1 MAIFT
6 QKLSI
11 ITILG
16 YFMRNNEIELQVE
29 LTRDFKEGTRI
40 RNLYPEK
47 DSSGA
52 LIQLQFAGREVLGNN
67 FYIKRKNLNSYLFW
81 FLEKGNKSYI
91 QNNIIRHVTANHFAV
106 EDCMLETTGWVTPSP
121 DNVGSVQYYIHFYPT
136 PLVRS
141 IADFMFNYSPCIQ
154 LDRDEFG
161 FVGMVTDIL
170 NDIDAD
176 CFDERRWSERF
187 YSFFL
192 DVVQY
197 IKTQRSEQT
206 KMPKAVSDTL
216 NFISNNY
223 RGELNL
229 KACADNVHLSPNYL
243 DGLFSKHMNT
253 SIGAYISKY
262 RFKEATELLL
272 SSDKSISEIAF
283 DVGLPDS
290 QSLIRLFK
298 KNIGMTPLAYKKFYN
313 RK

>member
-1 MAIFT
+1 
-6 QKLSI
+6 
-11 ITILG
+11 
-16 YFMRNNEIELQVE
+16 MRNNEIELQVE

-52 LIQLQFAGREVLGNN
+52 LIQMQFAGREVLGNN

-161 FVGMVTDIL
+161 FVGMVTDVL

-176 CFDERRWSERF
+176 CFDERRWSER
-187 YSFFL
+187 L
-192 DVVQY
+192 DRKSVV
-197 IKTQRSEQT
+197 
-206 KMPKAVSDTL
+206 
-216 NFISNNY
+216 
-223 RGELNL
+223 
-229 KACADNVHLSPNYL
+229 
-243 DGLFSKHMNT
+243 
-253 SIGAYISKY
+253 
-262 RFKEATELLL
+262 
-272 SSDKSISEIAF
+272 
-283 DVGLPDS
+283 
-290 QSLIRLFK
+290 
-298 KNIGMTPLAYKKFYN
+298 
-313 RK
+313 